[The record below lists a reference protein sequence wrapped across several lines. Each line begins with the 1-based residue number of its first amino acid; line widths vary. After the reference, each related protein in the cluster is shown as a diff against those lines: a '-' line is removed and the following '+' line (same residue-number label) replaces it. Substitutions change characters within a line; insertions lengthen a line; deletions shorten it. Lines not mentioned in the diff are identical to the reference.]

1 MKDRERDIDFL
12 GRIGEKIIINM
23 LSREGKI
30 VEESIDPYDR
40 EKDMI
45 CDGKT
50 IEVKTQVP
58 FVTERA
64 FTFKPNQLKKCRN
77 VDVLYFIS
85 VPANRLNFK
94 WDGYIFQ
101 ADPESFRTRKRS
113 TRDGRVM
120 ILVDIEQDALKPI
133 QKLSDEEVE
142 TLRKYTVTGY

>member
-50 IEVKTQVP
+50 I
-58 FVTERA
+58 
-64 FTFKPNQLKKCRN
+64 
-77 VDVLYFIS
+77 
-85 VPANRLNFK
+85 
-94 WDGYIFQ
+94 
-101 ADPESFRTRKRS
+101 
-113 TRDGRVM
+113 
-120 ILVDIEQDALKPI
+120 
-133 QKLSDEEVE
+133 
-142 TLRKYTVTGY
+142 